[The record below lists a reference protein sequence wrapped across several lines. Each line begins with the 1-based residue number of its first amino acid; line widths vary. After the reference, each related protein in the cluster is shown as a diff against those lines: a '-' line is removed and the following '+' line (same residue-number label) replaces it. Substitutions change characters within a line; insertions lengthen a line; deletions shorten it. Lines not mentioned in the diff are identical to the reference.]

1 MHANQATTCTR
12 QRGLTLVELC
22 TTCALAAVLVG
33 TVAPSY
39 RSLIMRKALEG
50 RSTELAADLQFART
64 EAVSRNVGVRVS
76 FRANASGSCYTVH
89 TGAAN
94 ACSCGDSAPAAC
106 SAGAVAIKSVHLPAS
121 GPVRLQANVNSMLF
135 DPLRGTVTPTGTLRL
150 TDTQG
155 RAIHHVVNVMGRA
168 RACSPGGQV
177 PGVRAC

>member
-1 MHANQATTCTR
+1 MHANQAPTCTR

-94 ACSCGDSAPAAC
+94 ACSCGDSAPVAC
-106 SAGAVAIKSVHLPAS
+106 SAGAVAIKSVHLPAN